1 MLLIDL
7 EDLLTEALG
16 EDMPNF
22 TIETNDAGE
31 IVIFTG
37 LTEDDDGEIVEFD
50 NLDDVELE
58 ENEGDNHDDD

>member
-1 MLLIDL
+1 MLMPDL
-7 EDLLTEALG
+7 EDLLMEALG

-37 LTEDDDGEIVEFD
+37 LTEDDDGEIIEFD
-50 NLDDVELE
+50 NLDEVELDDE
-58 ENEGDNHDDD
+58 EDDHDDE